1 MLNPRLGCSSLD
13 CSSPSHCAALKG
25 NLDCLKRLLAS
36 HADIW
41 VKNKHGDYPVHEA
54 IQALSF
60 SKLHQ
65 NEERSQLQTGCCG
78 TPNLSTF
85 LSTFL
90 LLADIIRHI
99 FQLYPKNI
107 NIRNDEEQTPLHQAA
122 RLGHI
127 DMCEVLIA
135 SGAQVNALIH
145 TVAVSYSNILIERS

>member
-1 MLNPRLGCSSLD
+1 M
-13 CSSPSHCAALKG
+13 KG

-41 VKNKHGDYPVHEA
+41 VKNKHEDYPVHEA

-78 TPNLSTF
+78 TPNLSSSPSASF
-85 LSTFL
+85 

-99 FQLYPKNI
+99 FELYPKNLS
-107 NIRNDEEQTPLHQAA
+107 IRNGEEQTPLHLAA

-127 DMCEVLIA
+127 DICELLIA
-135 SGAQVNALIH
+135 SGAQVNAMIH
-145 TVAVSYSNILIERS
+145 TAAVSYSNILIERS